1 MQPDQ
6 QQIANKP
13 GLWLHHMLPDK
24 VILKLGLFGLLE
36 LLLIANKLG
45 LLLLPWL
52 TDSPNPFNLKIKL
65 GLFGLLELMFI
76 ANKLGLLLLP
86 WLPNSPNPFHLKIKL
101 V

>member
-13 GLWLHHMLPDK
+13 GLWLPHMLPDK
-24 VILKLGLFGLLE
+24 VILKLGLFG
-36 LLLIANKLG
+36 
-45 LLLLPWL
+45 P
-52 TDSPNPFNLKIKL
+52 
-65 GLFGLLELMFI
+65 LELMFI